1 MIKGV
6 SFINSYLQD
15 NNKEMHS
22 THNEAKTGVAER
34 FIRML
39 KNKIFTITV
48 KNQKMCILIN
58 QMIQV
63 INTITQITK
72 QSK

>member
-22 THNEAKTGVAER
+22 THNEAKGVAER
-34 FIRML
+34 FIRIL

-58 QMIQV
+58 QMI
-63 INTITQITK
+63 
-72 QSK
+72 

>member
-22 THNEAKTGVAER
+22 THNEEKTGVAER
-34 FIRML
+34 FIRIL

-58 QMIQV
+58 QMI
-63 INTITQITK
+63 
-72 QSK
+72 